1 MSKAFTRENDD
12 MEPEIPP
19 ARAEVPKGG
28 RRLMTA
34 DGAERLRCEA
44 AALEEQRLR
53 LEETSGTDAD
63 ARQELR
69 RINAR
74 RQAIADILGRADVVA
89 NAEGPANELRFGL
102 FVTIRHEDGA
112 EDEYRLVGVDEVDPE
127 GGSISWLSPLAQA
140 LMGGKVGDVVR
151 FHAPVGEKILQIVRI
166 RSRAGDVV

>member
-1 MSKAFTRENDD
+1 
-12 MEPEIPP
+12 
-19 ARAEVPKGG
+19 
-28 RRLMTA
+28 MTA
-34 DGAERLRCEA
+34 DGAERLRREI

-53 LEETSGTDAD
+53 LEETSSADAD
-63 ARQELR
+63 GRHELR

-74 RQAIADILGRADVVA
+74 RQAIAETLARADVVA
-89 NAEGPANELRFGL
+89 NADGSTNEVRFGL
-102 FVTIRHEDGA
+102 FITIRHEDGA

-166 RSRAGDVV
+166 RSLGS